1 MAGTCIA
8 TVKIVGVSSL
18 GLLTSSLTYQTIQGI
33 PALINELNT
42 KVNGLSKLNALASI
56 RNLINFSRIGYIS
69 FK

>member
-42 KVNGLSKLNALASI
+42 KVNRLET
-56 RNLINFSRIGYIS
+56 
-69 FK
+69 